1 MWTELDGDLEVGGG
15 GLGAPDVEAA
25 VRAQTAAP
33 LSSQ

>member
-1 MWTELDGDLEVGGG
+1 MWIELDGDLEGGM
-15 GLGAPDVEAA
+15 PDVEAA